1 MKNINVILVII
12 VLFTSSCSNKGISKT
27 NIQKDVNKETRE
39 VRDISSI
46 WILQKVNGSKIETGQ
61 IFLDIKLTDLSFSG
75 KSFCN
80 NIFGKIEMQD
90 KTKIKFTNMGMTMMA
105 CQESLMEMET
115 EYNTILRK
123 VASYKIVNDNL
134 SMYDYNGKLVLEY
147 AYSATKVSTEEA
159 GEVGAYFNEKTP
171 LLRLYD
177 IWGLKEMNGNK
188 IDASKGM
195 ILELNTKEMTF
206 NGNASC
212 NNIFGT
218 LESKSETEI
227 KFLNVGATRKMC
239 PEMNIESE
247 YLKTLKEVKFYQLK
261 GLRLL
266 FLNQNAKV
274 VLDFIKID

>member
-1 MKNINVILVII
+1 MLSLACTDKKIA
-12 VLFTSSCSNKGISKT
+12 TT
-27 NIQKDVNKETRE
+27 QKEKPMDQETQE

-46 WILQKVNGSKIETGQ
+46 WILQKVNGSKMETNQ
-61 IFLDIKLTDLSFSG
+61 IFLDIKMNDLSFSG

-80 NIFGKIEMQD
+80 SIFGKIEITD
-90 KTKIKFTNMGMTMMA
+90 NTKIKFTNMGMTMMA
-105 CQESLMEMET
+105 CGEALMEMET

-134 SMYDYNGKLVLEY
+134 FMYDYNGKLVLEY
-147 AYSATKVSTEEA
+147 GYSATKISTEEV
-159 GEVGAYFNEKTP
+159 GEGAYYNEKSP

-188 IDASKGM
+188 IEASKGM
-195 ILELNTKEMTF
+195 ILELNTKEMSF
-206 NGNASC
+206 IGNASC

-227 KFLNVGATRKMC
+227 AFLNIGATRKMC
-239 PEMNIESE
+239 PEMNLESE
-247 YLKTLKEVKFYQLK
+247 YLKTLKEVKSFQLK

-266 FLNQNAKV
+266 FFDADGNIL
-274 VLDFIKID
+274 LDFIKID